1 MTVAEAYLFPE
12 TIYGHRQRVHWIR
25 SHLRPGDRVVEFG
38 CGTGRLIA
46 MPLLGWGYDVVGV
59 DLDDASI
66 AHGREML
73 ARAGLDPQ
81 ALIASDLRD
90 APGDFDVV
98 VASEVL
104 EHLSEDDLRSS
115 LAAVRDKLRPGGRLL
130 VTVPNGYGEFELENL
145 LWDRT
150 GLDSVYLR
158 VRHGRVAGS
167 LRRMKESVA
176 EEWTQPEDPMTLADS
191 PHLQRFTW
199 RSIRRTLADEGFR
212 ILEQRGAIAV
222 CGPFSDILFSGMP
235 RVMSLNSRLGRR
247 LGPIASDFY
256 IAAAAR

>member
-1 MTVAEAYLFPE
+1 VTERFLFPE

-46 MPLLGWGYDVVGV
+46 MPLLAWGYDVVGV
-59 DLDDASI
+59 DLDEASI

-73 ARAGLDPQ
+73 ARARLDPQ
-81 ALIASDLRD
+81 ALVVSDLVD

-104 EHLSEDDLRSS
+104 EHLSDDDLGSS
-115 LAAVRDKLRPGGRLL
+115 LAAARDKLRPGGRLL

-150 GLDSVYLR
+150 GVDRLYRRLR
-158 VRHGRVAGS
+158 DGRVAGS
-167 LRRMKESVA
+167 LRRAKASIA
-176 EEWTQPEDPMTLADS
+176 EDWAPPADPMTVADS

-199 RSIRRTLADEGFR
+199 RSIRRTLSDAGFR
-212 ILEQRGAIAV
+212 VLEQRGAIAV
-222 CGPFSDILFSGMP
+222 CGPFTDILFSGMP
-235 RVMSLNSRLGRR
+235 RVMALNKRLGRR
-247 LGPIASDFY
+247 SGPLASDFY
-256 IAAAAR
+256 IAADVR

>member
-1 MTVAEAYLFPE
+1 VAEAFLFPE

-59 DLDDASI
+59 DLDGASI

-73 ARAGLDPQ
+73 ARAGLDPE
-81 ALIASDLRD
+81 ALLVSDLRD

-104 EHLSEDDLRSS
+104 EHLSDDDLRSS
-115 LAAVRDKLRPGGRLL
+115 LAAARGKLRPGGRLL

-145 LWDRT
+145 LWYRT
-150 GLDSVYLR
+150 GLDRVYR
-158 VRHGRVAGS
+158 RFRNGKVAGS
-167 LRRMKESVA
+167 LRRVKATVA
-176 EEWTQPEDPMTLADS
+176 EDWAQPEVPMTLADS

-199 RSIRRTLADEGFR
+199 RSVRDTLVDAGFR

-247 LGPIASDFY
+247 FGPIASDFY
-256 IAAAAR
+256 IAAANR

>member
-1 MTVAEAYLFPE
+1 VTVAEAYLFPE

-25 SHLRPGDRVVEFG
+25 SYLRPGDRVVEFG

-59 DLDDASI
+59 DLDAASI
-66 AHGREML
+66 AYGREML
-73 ARAGLDPQ
+73 ARAGLDPET
-81 ALIASDLRD
+81 LVVSDLRN

-104 EHLSEDDLRSS
+104 EHLSDDDLRLS
-115 LAAVRDKLRPGGRLL
+115 LSAAHDKLRPGGRLL

-145 LWDRT
+145 LWYRT
-150 GLDSVYLR
+150 GLDGLYRRLR
-158 VRHGRVAGS
+158 DGRLAGS
-167 LRRMKESVA
+167 LRRAKASVA
-176 EEWTQPEDPMTLADS
+176 EDWTPRADPMTVADS

-199 RSIRRTLADEGFR
+199 RSIRRTLGDAGFT

-222 CGPFSDILFSGMP
+222 CGPFTDILFSGMP
-235 RVMSLNSRLGRR
+235 RVMALNTRLGARSGR
-247 LGPIASDFY
+247 LASDFY
-256 IAAAAR
+256 VAAAAP